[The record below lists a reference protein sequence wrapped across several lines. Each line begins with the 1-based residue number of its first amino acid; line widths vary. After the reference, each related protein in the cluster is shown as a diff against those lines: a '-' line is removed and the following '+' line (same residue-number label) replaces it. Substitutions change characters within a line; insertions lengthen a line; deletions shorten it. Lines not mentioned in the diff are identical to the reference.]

1 MKKFTSIFL
10 AFLGIYWL
18 VSFLQQGSFWSLT
31 PALISFLTSFLL
43 LSNYSSNLLD
53 KLLISSLVYNLILT
67 SYQVYASASVL
78 LFRPIPIEFFIVGLN
93 VLFSILLL
101 FLLRRLFL
109 NKSNFLNS

>member
-53 KLLISSLVYNLILT
+53 KLLISSLNSLVVTYSPPLSSSHSFKENEP
-67 SYQVYASASVL
+67 V
-78 LFRPIPIEFFIVGLN
+78 
-93 VLFSILLL
+93 
-101 FLLRRLFL
+101 
-109 NKSNFLNS
+109 NF